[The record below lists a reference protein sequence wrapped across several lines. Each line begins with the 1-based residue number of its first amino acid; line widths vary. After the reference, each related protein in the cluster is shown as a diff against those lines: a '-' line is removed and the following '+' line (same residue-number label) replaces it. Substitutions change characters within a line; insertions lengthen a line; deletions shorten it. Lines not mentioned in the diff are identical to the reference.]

1 MTYSEK
7 LRDPRWQKKRLE
19 VLSRNGFKCEAC
31 DSTEN
36 TLHVHHCYYM
46 KADPWDYPDSAYKC
60 LCEECHKNRQELELR
75 INQQLA
81 TLSFHHLDLA
91 QCDVFYAVAM
101 HGMDEVS
108 KKCKEL
114 RS

>member
-19 VLSRNGFKCEAC
+19 VLSRNGFKCEGC

-60 LCEECHKNRQELELR
+60 LCEECHKNRQELELN
-75 INQQLA
+75 IQKWLSV
-81 TLSFHHLDLA
+81 LSFEDLDSIY
-91 QCDVFYAVAM
+91 CDLFGTISIFKSAEIVNRKDGCA
-101 HGMDEVS
+101 
-108 KKCKEL
+108 
-114 RS
+114 